1 MSAFHDL
8 STDDQRRLEEAAG
21 WRLRLARDPSLEQS
35 SEYIEWSAD
44 LRNISARE
52 AVGEAW
58 SNVGALDTAPEILEL
73 RQRALTRLRQT
84 GARRWGSRKLG
95 ARFAAAILIVGLF
108 GGAALYMI
116 SRLPSSYETDIG
128 ERRIV
133 ALPDG
138 SHVSMD
144 SDSKVRVMYYKT
156 ARTLTLDRGR
166 ARFDV
171 AHDPNRPFTVTAG
184 PETVVA
190 VGTSF
195 NVERLQST
203 VLITL
208 IQGQIVI
215 KDDASTGLAAAS
227 HGPDQSISLKAGEQL
242 VVPRNLRRAVV
253 TADLQVATAWETGH
267 LVFRDELLSDAVARV
282 NRYIG
287 KPVIVDPSVAPIR
300 ISGVFNAGDVGSFV
314 SAVTSYFPVQ
324 ASTTGNNNILL
335 QPRS

>member
-215 KDDASTGLAAAS
+215 KDDASTGLAAAG
-227 HGPDQSISLKAGEQL
+227 HVPDQSISLKAGEQL